1 MKHDFKKQVRSFG
14 YAWNGLKT
22 CIGQEQHLDFHLLAA
37 VAVTVCGWLLGISRM
52 EWIAVTLCIGMVIA
66 AELFNTAVETL
77 TDLVSP
83 EWNAL
88 AGKTKEVGELARVMA
103 RKYGDQSFKP
113 GERAVRRIFCHV
125 AWSAVAGITVHHI
138 V

>member
-22 CIGQEQHLDFHLLAA
+22 CIGQEQHLDFLLLAA

-88 AGKTKEVGELARVMA
+88 AGKTKDIAAGAVLVTAITAAVVGLIVFTPYVARLLAI
-103 RKYGDQSFKP
+103 S
-113 GERAVRRIFCHV
+113 
-125 AWSAVAGITVHHI
+125 
-138 V
+138 

>member
-1 MKHDFKKQVRSFG
+1 MKHGFEEQMRSFG
-14 YAWNGLKT
+14 YAWNGLKA

-37 VAVTVCGWLLGISRM
+37 VVVTVCGWLLGISRM

-66 AELFNTAVETL
+66 AELFNTAIETL

-88 AGKTKEVGELARVMA
+88 AGKAKDIAAGAVLVTAAAAAVVGLIVFTPYVVRLLAI
-103 RKYGDQSFKP
+103 S
-113 GERAVRRIFCHV
+113 
-125 AWSAVAGITVHHI
+125 
-138 V
+138 